1 MTNTAKKAVSFEW
14 NATSEKALK
23 ELYTG
28 DNSQLKAIAEK
39 LGAKS
44 AQSVR
49 AKLASLKLYV
59 KSETATQSKKAS
71 TKLTKVEKVQNLESL
86 LNLDRDAL
94 DSLEKAN
101 ASALDL
107 LAEKLVEIAKADQQS
122 ELESEQQSELE
133 SE

>member
-1 MTNTAKKAVSFEW
+1 MTNTTKKSVAFEW
-14 NATSEKALK
+14 NATTEKQLK

-28 DNSQLKAIAEK
+28 NNAELRDIAEK

-49 AKLASLKLYV
+49 AKLASLKMYV
-59 KSETATQSKKAS
+59 KTETPTSAAKKS
-71 TKLTKVEKVQNLESL
+71 SKLTKVEKVNNLESL
-86 LNLDRDAL
+86 LGLDRDEL

-101 ASALDL
+101 ARALDL
-107 LAEKLVEIAKADQQS
+107 LAEKLVELSK
-122 ELESEQQSELE
+122 SEQQSEQQ